1 MNGEK
6 RSDRGEI
13 WVSASRVDAEG
24 RARRFFRPN
33 RVKRAYSC
41 KVPGEGVSNPPPPF
55 SSCCAPMKCTEAFG
69 PFIHR
74 MNTKSEEQNIRMLLN
89 ARLDD

>member
-1 MNGEK
+1 
-6 RSDRGEI
+6 
-13 WVSASRVDAEG
+13 
-24 RARRFFRPN
+24 
-33 RVKRAYSC
+33 
-41 KVPGEGVSNPPPPF
+41 
-55 SSCCAPMKCTEAFG
+55 MKCTEAFG

>member
-1 MNGEK
+1 MLRAVHDVSSDPIELNGPTAA
-6 RSDRGEI
+6 RYRGK
-13 WVSASRVDAEG
+13 A
-24 RARRFFRPN
+24 FQT
-33 RVKRAYSC
+33 
-41 KVPGEGVSNPPPPF
+41 PPPLF
-55 SSCCAPMKCTEAFG
+55 LSCCAPMKCTEAFG